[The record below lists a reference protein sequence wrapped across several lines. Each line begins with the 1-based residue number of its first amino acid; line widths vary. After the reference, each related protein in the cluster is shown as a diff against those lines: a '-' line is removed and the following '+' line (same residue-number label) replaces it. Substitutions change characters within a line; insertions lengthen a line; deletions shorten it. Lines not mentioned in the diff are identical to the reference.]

1 MKKKEE
7 KNEPGDEIEN
17 LADKFL
23 RDMGIGEKE
32 EGVET
37 PEELMSILKS
47 GEEEPSYKKEAKEKE
62 PLSFSEYSF
71 EEEPLPSET
80 PFSFSTEAEPTDG
93 EVSSL
98 KEPSFAIE
106 SEDLEKEDLEKP
118 FFFPKEEKPISFEDD
133 AYIPEPKV
141 TEKPIS
147 YEETS
152 FAEEPS
158 EPLSFTDSSS
168 SEMFSF
174 PQEDLLPE
182 EPLKPKPSFA
192 QETAPSPD
200 AFSFPEEDLLPEE
213 PLKPKPS
220 FAQETAPSPD
230 AFSFPEEDLLPEEP
244 LTPKPSFAQE
254 TTPSP
259 DAFSFLEREEE
270 TAKSYEETPFI
281 EEPLELPLPS
291 QKIPEEETSV
301 PSTGK
306 ISEIMASLEEGE
318 KQEGLSDLEEAFEEH
333 PEDVHHEEEEEY
345 IVEKPPSKRK
355 KGNILKFAVIGSIVG
370 IVLMGGGYL
379 GYKYLSPKVM
389 DFLPKVMGGLLKGSI
404 EISSEPSSADI
415 FLDDVSKGKTPLSVS
430 SLSLS
435 NHKIRITKEGYLEW
449 NGDVEL
455 SIKKRKEQIT
465 ANLSLIPVP
474 VEVAIITT
482 IGTGTL
488 SVKTSPV
495 AAVYLNG
502 KAIRRMPVVLD
513 EGIYT
518 ITVNKAGYYTF
529 RRQIEIK
536 PGLKLQIVAKLSLKE
551 GSLFIDSVPRFAEVI
566 FEGQSKGKTPLL
578 IPGLPSFQPFQIKIK
593 KEGFAQWRGM
603 TFTEPGERT
612 KIMALL
618 GKQEGEKKEPE
629 KVHYIMPKRTEPKR
643 IEERQEQRPS
653 LTELQ
658 KQITGFEKGL
668 KFPQIKVEE
677 KIKPEETKFP
687 EWTMDEIIPP
697 YSYPE
702 PELFKMPEPPVLIKE
717 RTRLPETDQ
726 GPGYCF
732 ITSIPA
738 GAEILVDG
746 KSIGKTPI
754 RSALIGAGKHL
765 LTARKE
771 GFPDVKKEVTVSGEA
786 TNFFNLLLPK

>member
-182 EPLKPKPSFA
+182 EPLTPKPSFA

-213 PLKPKPS
+213 PLK
-220 FAQETAPSPD
+220 
-230 AFSFPEEDLLPEEP
+230 
-244 LTPKPSFAQE
+244 PKPSFAQE

-355 KGNILKFAVIGSIVG
+355 RSIRAG
-370 IVLMGGGYL
+370 
-379 GYKYLSPKVM
+379 
-389 DFLPKVMGGLLKGSI
+389 
-404 EISSEPSSADI
+404 
-415 FLDDVSKGKTPLSVS
+415 
-430 SLSLS
+430 
-435 NHKIRITKEGYLEW
+435 
-449 NGDVEL
+449 
-455 SIKKRKEQIT
+455 
-465 ANLSLIPVP
+465 
-474 VEVAIITT
+474 
-482 IGTGTL
+482 
-488 SVKTSPV
+488 
-495 AAVYLNG
+495 
-502 KAIRRMPVVLD
+502 RR
-513 EGIYT
+513 
-518 ITVNKAGYYTF
+518 A
-529 RRQIEIK
+529 
-536 PGLKLQIVAKLSLKE
+536 
-551 GSLFIDSVPRFAEVI
+551 
-566 FEGQSKGKTPLL
+566 
-578 IPGLPSFQPFQIKIK
+578 
-593 KEGFAQWRGM
+593 
-603 TFTEPGERT
+603 
-612 KIMALL
+612 
-618 GKQEGEKKEPE
+618 
-629 KVHYIMPKRTEPKR
+629 
-643 IEERQEQRPS
+643 
-653 LTELQ
+653 
-658 KQITGFEKGL
+658 
-668 KFPQIKVEE
+668 
-677 KIKPEETKFP
+677 
-687 EWTMDEIIPP
+687 
-697 YSYPE
+697 
-702 PELFKMPEPPVLIKE
+702 
-717 RTRLPETDQ
+717 
-726 GPGYCF
+726 
-732 ITSIPA
+732 
-738 GAEILVDG
+738 
-746 KSIGKTPI
+746 
-754 RSALIGAGKHL
+754 
-765 LTARKE
+765 
-771 GFPDVKKEVTVSGEA
+771 
-786 TNFFNLLLPK
+786 